1 VRLRPDQYENLKKWK
16 CSCDVFVNYLG
27 DICIRQFE
35 RDPPDHGRGVIIGT
49 TDWFESYDRDKEGY
63 PVFQGTRGVCVKI
76 NSSPPPITSPSL
88 LSDML
93 GKTTRSLKKLFIDG
107 TDQPLLKVMSRRLEL
122 YARGAELDRKHEVF
136 QLRSRQLLILGTAL
150 KENLELIESHSAR
163 LGESESISGSSSAE
177 VKVFQK
183 LIHDLTEANTNLKR
197 LQESIEIPSFDPE
210 TYRSER
216 AHVERETGKL
226 SRLLENMSL

>member
-122 YARGAELDRKHEVF
+122 FDQIARIDTPLKSSKKHVFPRK
-136 QLRSRQLLILGTAL
+136 QLR
-150 KENLELIESHSAR
+150 KF
-163 LGESESISGSSSAE
+163 
-177 VKVFQK
+177 FQK
-183 LIHDLTEANTNLKR
+183 FHQKSPSEANSLKSQR
-197 LQESIEIPSFDPE
+197 TELEKQC
-210 TYRSER
+210 
-216 AHVERETGKL
+216 AKL
-226 SRLLENMSL
+226 TRLLEVL

>member
-1 VRLRPDQYENLKKWK
+1 
-16 CSCDVFVNYLG
+16 VNYLG

-88 LSDML
+88 LSDMF

-122 YARGAELDRKHEVF
+122 FDQIARIDTPLKSSKKTCFSQKTVEEV
-136 QLRSRQLLILGTAL
+136 LP
-150 KENLELIESHSAR
+150 E
-163 LGESESISGSSSAE
+163 ISPKVTIGSKFIKIS
-177 VKVFQK
+177 
-183 LIHDLTEANTNLKR
+183 TN
-197 LQESIEIPSFDPE
+197 
-210 TYRSER
+210 
-216 AHVERETGKL
+216 
-226 SRLLENMSL
+226 